1 MTRRCMLYPYM
12 LVLFYQQALTRL
24 RIKLILELDKQEVA
38 QGCSSWFDDVL
49 RGGGTL
55 GVPSYYHNVCRLTTH
70 FGRSY
75 VNDYWLT
82 NKGEVLLTQQRR
94 DRHGPILF
102 VSHPHD
108 SWWSQDT
115 LDMVVV
121 GLKAPELW
129 LQPALVA
136 Y

>member
-1 MTRRCMLYPYM
+1 MTRRRMLYPYM

-24 RIKLILELDKQEVA
+24 RIRLIPELDKQEVSE
-38 QGCSSWFDDVL
+38 GRNSWFDDVL

-55 GVPSYYHNVCRLTTH
+55 GVPSYYHNVGRLTTH
-70 FGRSY
+70 FGHSY

-82 NKGEVLLTQQRR
+82 SKGEVLLTQWRR
-94 DRHGPILF
+94 DRRGPILF
-102 VSHPHD
+102 VSHPQD

-115 LDMVVV
+115 LDTIAL
-121 GLKAPELW
+121 GLNAPEMW